1 MVVSILDDGIEKDHP
16 DLWANYVSTGLGR
29 GLRSQEHWLFFLE
42 VPSSGLQVYCKQN
55 TIYLIM

>member
-1 MVVSILDDGIEKDHP
+1 MDDGIEKDHP